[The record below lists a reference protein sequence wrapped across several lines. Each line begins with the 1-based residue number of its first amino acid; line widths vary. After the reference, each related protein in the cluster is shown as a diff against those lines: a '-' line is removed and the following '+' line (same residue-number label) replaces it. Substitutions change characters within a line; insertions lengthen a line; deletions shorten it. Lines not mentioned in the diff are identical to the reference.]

1 MRGIGDRMR
10 HPRRLTNLPELFETT
25 PRVPAEFRAARTAA
39 GYAGQMQHDLAGCPL
54 VIGHRGAPGY
64 RPEHTRSAYELAF
77 ALGADA
83 VEPDIVSTRD
93 GVLVLRH
100 ENEISGT
107 TDVASRPEF
116 AGRRTTREVDGAP
129 LTGWFTEDFTWAEL
143 ATLRARERLGSLR
156 PASASFDGRYP
167 VIRLRD
173 LFGLIDTAA
182 DEQRRL
188 IRMVAE
194 FKHAAHFAALGL
206 PLDELFAAEL
216 EAAGWGRGDERL
228 IMEAFEPTLLERLA
242 ARGIRG
248 KRVALIENTGS
259 PWDLVLAQ
267 GRHAPRYDA
276 FLTADGLRGLAGR
289 FDGVS
294 VGKGRLVG
302 APPKRAK
309 DASAPPLRGAALVVA
324 AHAAGLGVY
333 TWTLRPENRFLVPA
347 NRKGSTRAGY
357 GDWATEFADV
367 LATGVDGI
375 FVDHPDL
382 GVEARAD
389 FVRPVE

>member
-1 MRGIGDRMR
+1 MLHDSG
-10 HPRRLTNLPELFETT
+10 
-25 PRVPAEFRAARTAA
+25 AR
-39 GYAGQMQHDLAGCPL
+39 PL
-54 VIGHRGAPGY
+54 VIGHRGASGY

-107 TDVASRPEF
+107 TDVATRPDF
-116 AGRRTTREVDGAP
+116 AAKRTTREVDGKP

-143 ATLRARERLGSLR
+143 STLRARERLGAMR
-156 PASASFDGRYP
+156 QASASFDDRYP

-173 LFGLIDTAA
+173 LFGLIDAAA

-194 FKHAAHFAALGL
+194 FKHASHFAALGL

-216 EAAGWGRGDERL
+216 DDAGWGRGDDRL
-228 IMEAFEPTLLERLA
+228 IMEAFELDVLDRLG

-248 KRVALIENTGS
+248 PRVFLVEATGS
-259 PWDLVLAQ
+259 PIDVVLAQ
-267 GRHAPRYDA
+267 GRGAPSYDHYMTEA
-276 FLTADGLRGLAGR
+276 GLLGLSGR
-289 FDGVS
+289 VDGVS
-294 VGKGRLVG
+294 IGKARLVG
-302 APPKRAK
+302 PWRKP
-309 DASAPPLRGAALVVA
+309 ASLTGSDLVDA
-324 AHAAGLGVY
+324 AHSAGLVVY
-333 TWTLRPENRFLVPA
+333 TWTLRPENRFLA
-347 NRKGSTRAGY
+347 SGFRRGAARSAF
-357 GDWATEFADV
+357 GDWMGEFREV
-367 LATGVDGI
+367 IGTGVDGI

-382 GVEARAD
+382 GVEARRAASG
-389 FVRPVE
+389 VG